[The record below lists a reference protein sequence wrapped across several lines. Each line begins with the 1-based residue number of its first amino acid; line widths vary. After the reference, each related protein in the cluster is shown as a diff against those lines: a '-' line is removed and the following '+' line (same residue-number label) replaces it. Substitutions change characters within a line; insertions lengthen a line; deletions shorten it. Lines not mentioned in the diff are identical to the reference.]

1 MTEYSA
7 APSGNSPK
15 DDAEGAPGLQPGA
28 SSAAPWLF
36 GSGDLVRAAH
46 EAILTVDEQQ
56 RIVML
61 NPAAQHMF
69 GCSAEDALG
78 SHLSRF
84 IPHRHREEHAS
95 HVRGFAVSGATQ
107 RTMGHTRQV
116 HGLRASGEEFPAEVT
131 ISRLAAIGATGNQH
145 YYSALV
151 CDLSEVRQ
159 LQAEIE
165 AINTRI
171 RAIFELVPVAM
182 WITEDDTV
190 VFANRACLALFAATN
205 RGDVV
210 GRPLTALLGP
220 DSHRLVHGAV
230 NQALATNTPVPAVK
244 EQIACMDG
252 TLRDVEIAVAPLPD
266 HGRTAL
272 QMVITD
278 ITRQYQENREAE
290 QSRQELRQLSANLVQ
305 AREEERRRIA
315 RELHD
320 ELGQRLST
328 LHMELSSLPGDQA
341 GLTMPANVST
351 MLAMVDETV
360 ASVRRIAT
368 ELRPL
373 MLDDLGLKAAI
384 EWLVMDWA
392 RRKGIPVELDL
403 WETDPPLTDNC
414 TIALYRMVQEALTNI
429 VRHAQASR
437 ASVRLHQENGEVVL
451 TVQDDGVGFPV
462 PSLKRKGSH
471 GLLGIRE
478 RASMLG
484 GQMEAGK
491 GTLGGARISIRLP
504 LAPLIDQ
511 DAPFPALGN
520 AP

>member
-1 MTEYSA
+1 MTEYSE
-7 APSGNSPK
+7 APSGKSLQ
-15 DDAEGAPGLQPGA
+15 DDTKAASGLKAAA
-28 SSAAPWLF
+28 SSAAHWLF
-36 GSGDLVRAAH
+36 RTGDIVHAAH

-61 NPAAQHMF
+61 NPAAQTMF
-69 GCSAEDALG
+69 ACSAEDALG

-84 IPHRHREEHAS
+84 IPHRHRQEHAS
-95 HVRGFAVSGATQ
+95 HFREFAVSGATE
-107 RTMGHTRQV
+107 RAMGRINEV
-116 HGLRASGEEFPAEVT
+116 HGLRATGEEFPARVT
-131 ISRLAAIGATGNQH
+131 ISRLDVIGAAGNQR
-145 YYSALV
+145 YFAALV
-151 CDLSEVRQ
+151 CDLSEVQQ
-159 LQAEIE
+159 LQAEID
-165 AINTRI
+165 AVNVRI

-182 WITEDDTV
+182 WITEHGTV
-190 VFANRACLALFAATN
+190 VFANRACLALFAAAD
-205 RGDVV
+205 RADVV
-210 GRPLTALLGP
+210 GRPISALLGP
-220 DSHRLVHGAV
+220 DSQRLVDGAV
-230 NQALATNTPVPAVK
+230 HQALVSNTPVPAVK

-328 LHMELSSLPGDQA
+328 LHMELSSLPGDQT
-341 GLTMPANVST
+341 GLPMSASVST

-403 WETDPPLTDNC
+403 WETDPPLADNC

-437 ASVRLHQENGEVVL
+437 ASVRLHQEDGEVVL
-451 TVQDDGVGFPV
+451 TVQDDGVGFPE

-491 GTLGGARISIRLP
+491 STLGGARISIRLP